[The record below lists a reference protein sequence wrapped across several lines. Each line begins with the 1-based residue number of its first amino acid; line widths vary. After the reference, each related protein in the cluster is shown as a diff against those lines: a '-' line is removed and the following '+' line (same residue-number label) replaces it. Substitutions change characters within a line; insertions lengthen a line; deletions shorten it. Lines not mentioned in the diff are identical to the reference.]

1 MLYSYKRTCFTGTKV
16 HILTQKALLVLIR
29 NQRGWQMLMAAR
41 DALEIKTILSPPTH
55 KLSSSTLAMLE
66 DLCATQVFLI
76 L

>member
-1 MLYSYKRTCFTGTKV
+1 
-16 HILTQKALLVLIR
+16 VLIR

-66 DLCATQVFLI
+66 DLCATQVL
-76 L
+76 LVLQYR